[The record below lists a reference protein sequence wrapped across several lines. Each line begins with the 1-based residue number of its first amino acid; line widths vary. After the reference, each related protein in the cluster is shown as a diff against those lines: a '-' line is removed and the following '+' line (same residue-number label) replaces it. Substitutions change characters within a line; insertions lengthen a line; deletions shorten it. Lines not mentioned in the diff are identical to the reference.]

1 MSTVKVQQQGKV
13 SVISI
18 NRPERRNAMSTATA
32 LELQAAF
39 ADFDA
44 SDQRVAIL
52 TGEGDEAFCAGAD
65 LDNAQEM
72 WRELWRCVPTIGITT
87 EKPIIAATA
96 GWCVGA
102 GLVLVA
108 MCDLAVAADN
118 TKFMYPEAK
127 VGLFGGFIVGLAA
140 RIPHKMAMEMMLLG
154 KQMDAQRA
162 YEIGLVNRVV
172 PKGRQVEEAIAM
184 AEQMGDYAPLV
195 LKTIKRFVT
204 QFILPKGPSEHTG
217 NTIRNLEV
225 VNLSED
231 CKEGVAAFKE
241 KRTPRFV
248 GR

>member
-1 MSTVKVQQQGKV
+1 M
-13 SVISI
+13 
-18 NRPERRNAMSTATA
+18 
-32 LELQAAF
+32 
-39 ADFDA
+39 
-44 SDQRVAIL
+44 
-52 TGEGDEAFCAGAD
+52 
-65 LDNAQEM
+65 
-72 WRELWRCVPTIGITT
+72 GITT

-102 GLVLVA
+102 GLVLAA

-118 TKFMYPEAK
+118 TKFMYPEGK

-140 RIPHKMAMEMMLLG
+140 RIPHKMAMELMLLG
-154 KQMDAQRA
+154 KTIDAQRA

-172 PKGRQVEEAIAM
+172 PKGRQVGEAVAM

-204 QFILPKGPSEHTG
+204 QHILPKGPSEHMGTL
-217 NTIRNLEV
+217 IRNLET

-241 KRTPRFV
+241 KRTPKFV

>member
-1 MSTVKVQQQGKV
+1 MSMVKVQQHGKV

-18 NRPERRNAMSTATA
+18 NRPERRNAICKDTA
-32 LELQAAF
+32 LELREAF

-65 LDNAQEM
+65 VTNLP
-72 WRELWRCVPTIGITT
+72 ELWRCVPTVGITT

-102 GLVLVA
+102 GLVLAA

-140 RIPHKMAMEMMLLG
+140 RIPHKIAMEMMMLG
-154 KQMDAQRA
+154 QPVDAQRA

-172 PKGRQVEEAIAM
+172 PKGRQVEEAVAM

-204 QFILPKGPSEHTG
+204 QHILPKGPSEQTG
-217 NTIRNLEV
+217 NTIRNLEI

-241 KRTPRFV
+241 KRTPKFV

>member
-1 MSTVKVQQQGKV
+1 MSTVRVQQQGKV

-32 LELQAAF
+32 RELQAAF

-44 SDQRVAIL
+44 SDQGVAIL

-72 WRELWRCVPTIGITT
+72 WRELWRCVPTVGITT

-102 GLVLVA
+102 GLVLLS

-118 TKFMYPEAK
+118 TKFMYPEGK

-172 PKGRQVEEAIAM
+172 PKGRQVEEAVAM
-184 AEQMGDYAPLV
+184 ADQMVAYAPLV
-195 LKTIKRFVT
+195 LRMIKRFVT
-204 QFILPKGPSEHTG
+204 QHILSKGPSEHMG
-217 NTIRNLEV
+217 MLIRNLEI

-241 KRTPRFV
+241 KRTPNFV

>member
-1 MSTVKVQQQGKV
+1 MSTVNLQQHGKV
-13 SVISI
+13 SLISI

-44 SDQRVAIL
+44 SEQRVAIL

-72 WRELWRCVPTIGITT
+72 WRELWRCVPTVGVTT

-108 MCDLAVAADN
+108 MCDLAIAADN
-118 TKFMYPEAK
+118 TKFMYPEGK
-127 VGLFGGFIVGLAA
+127 VGLFGGFIVGLAG
-140 RIPHKMAMEMMLLG
+140 RIPHKVAMEMIMLG
-154 KQMDAQRA
+154 KTVDAQRA

-172 PKGRQVEEAIAM
+172 PKGRQVEEAVAM
-184 AEQMGDYAPLV
+184 AEQMSGYAPLV
-195 LKTIKRFVT
+195 LKAMKRFVT
-204 QFILPKGPSEHTG
+204 EYILPKGPSEQMG
-217 NTIRNLEV
+217 MLIRNLEI

-241 KRTPRFV
+241 KRPPAFV

>member
-1 MSTVKVQQQGKV
+1 MSTVKVQQHGKV

-18 NRPERRNAMSTATA
+18 NRPERRNALCKDTV

-44 SDQRVAIL
+44 SEQRVAIL

-72 WRELWRCVPTIGITT
+72 WRELWRCVPTVGITT

-108 MCDLAVAADN
+108 MCDLAIAADN

-127 VGLFGGFIVGLAA
+127 VGLFGGFIVGLTA
-140 RIPHKMAMEMMLLG
+140 RIPHKIAMEMIMLG
-154 KQMDAQRA
+154 RTVDARRA

-172 PKGRQVEEAIAM
+172 PKGQQVEEGVAM
-184 AEQMGDYAPLV
+184 AEEMGGYAPLV
-195 LKTIKRFVT
+195 LRTMKRFVT
-204 QFILPKGPSEHTG
+204 QHILPKGPSEQMG
-217 NTIRNLEV
+217 ALIRNLEI

-241 KRTPRFV
+241 KRAPAFI

>member
-1 MSTVKVQQQGKV
+1 MSMVKVQQHGKV

-18 NRPERRNAMSTATA
+18 NRPERRNAICKDTA
-32 LELQAAF
+32 LELREAF

-65 LDNAQEM
+65 VTNLP
-72 WRELWRCVPTIGITT
+72 ELWRCVPTVGITT

-102 GLVLVA
+102 GLVLAA
-108 MCDLAVAADN
+108 MCDLAIAADN
-118 TKFMYPEAK
+118 SKFMYPEAK

-140 RIPHKMAMEMMLLG
+140 RVPHKIAMEMMMLG
-154 KQMDAQRA
+154 KPVDAQRA
-162 YEIGLVNRVV
+162 YEVGFVNRVV
-172 PKGRQVEEAIAM
+172 PKGRQVEEAVAM
-184 AEQMGDYAPLV
+184 AEPMSSYAPLV

-204 QFILPKGPSEHTG
+204 QHILPKGPSEQTG
-217 NTIRNLEV
+217 ITTRNLEI

-241 KRTPRFV
+241 KRPARFV

>member
-18 NRPERRNAMSTATA
+18 NRPERRNAMSTPTA
-32 LELQAAF
+32 RELQEAF

-65 LDNAQEM
+65 VTNLP
-72 WRELWRCVPTIGITT
+72 ELWRCVPSVGITT

-102 GLVLVA
+102 GLVLAA

-127 VGLFGGFIVGLAA
+127 VGILGGFIVGLAA
-140 RIPHKMAMEMMLLG
+140 RVPHKIAMEMMMLG
-154 KQMDAQRA
+154 QPIDAQRA
-162 YEIGLVNRVV
+162 YEVGFVNRVV
-172 PKGRQVEEAIAM
+172 PKGRQVKEAVAM
-184 AEQMGDYAPLV
+184 AEPMSGYAPLV

-204 QFILPKGPSEHTG
+204 QHILPKGPSEQTG
-217 NTIRNLEV
+217 ITTRNLEI

-241 KRTPRFV
+241 KRSPKFI